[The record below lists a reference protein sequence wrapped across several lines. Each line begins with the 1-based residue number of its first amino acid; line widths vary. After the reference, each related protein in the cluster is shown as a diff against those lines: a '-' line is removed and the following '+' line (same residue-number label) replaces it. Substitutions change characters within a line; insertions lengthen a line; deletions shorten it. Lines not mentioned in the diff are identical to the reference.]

1 MITFGRA
8 VDNLVRVSYFGETLS
23 EKVLSDSIRIVLD
36 EMEKMW
42 DELMKERAKNE
53 KNETAD

>member
-1 MITFGRA
+1 MITFGQA
-8 VDNLVRVSYFGETLS
+8 VDNLVGVSYFGETLS